1 MSGSIALALVES
13 QLADPQSAFTS
24 VRQWL
29 LSPEALAM
37 RIDEVEI
44 EEKRRVREVAR
55 LLLDEH
61 VRARGPGDVGQ
72 AIEVVETNATIPSVD
87 GGGPLA
93 SIRQILPLSLSH
105 RRKRE
110 VDYVSQFGAIAVDRM
125 TYGRPGYECL
135 APLDEQLGL
144 PARSYSYPVQQMIAT
159 GVARGPY
166 AEAAKNLIES
176 TGLHVATANIDA
188 VVRDVA
194 VDFDDFY
201 STCVP
206 PPSAVTGP
214 ILVAAVDGKGVP
226 IRQAPRS
233 PPKSKRLK
241 PGEKPGRK
249 NEARVAAVYTI
260 QPHERSIEDI
270 LREHRRSPVKLV
282 GQRPRPEFKRV
293 WARLEKTKD
302 QTFQAV
308 GEEMMR
314 RDPDRSKT
322 WVVVVDG
329 DLALLRRAMSILGK
343 LNPRL
348 IVILDLYHVLEYLW
362 KAAHAFCGEQGKSAE
377 SWVTDR
383 LRMLLS
389 GQVSDVARGMRQS
402 ATKLG
407 LKGSKRAAV
416 DQAADY
422 FLRRKKFMRYDQYVA
437 AGLPIGSGAAEG
449 ACRNLI
455 CDRLERT
462 GMSWTRL
469 NAEAVLKLRAL
480 ELSGDTADYW
490 KFHINREQER
500 IYGEREWAVKSSH

>member
-1 MSGSIALALVES
+1 MPSSIALARVENQLV
-13 QLADPQSAFTS
+13 DPHSAFTS

-37 RIDEVEI
+37 RIDEVEV
-44 EEKRRVREVAR
+44 EEKSRLREVAR
-55 LLLDEH
+55 LLLAEH
-61 VRARGPGDVGQ
+61 VRARGPGDVGPSVEV
-72 AIEVVETNATIPSVD
+72 IEPNATVAIVH
-87 GGGPLA
+87 GGEPVA

-105 RRKRE
+105 RRMRD
-110 VDYVSQFGAIAVDRM
+110 VDYVSQFGAISVDRL
-125 TYGRPGYECL
+125 TYGKPGYQSL

-166 AEAAKNLIES
+166 AEAAKNLAEH
-176 TGLHVATANIDA
+176 TGLHVATANIDD
-188 VVRDVA
+188 VVRDAA

-201 STCVP
+201 STRVP
-206 PPSAVTGP
+206 PPSVSTGP
-214 ILVAAVDGKGVP
+214 ILVSAVDGKGVP
-226 IRQAPRS
+226 IRQPPRTAS
-233 PPKSKRLK
+233 RSKRLK

-260 QPHERSIEDI
+260 QPHERSVEDI
-270 LREHRRSPVKLV
+270 LREHRRSPIKLV
-282 GQRPRPEFKRV
+282 VQRPRPEFKRV

-308 GEEMMR
+308 GEEMLR

-329 DLALLRRAMSILGK
+329 DLALLRRATSILGK
-343 LNPRL
+343 LNPRV

-362 KAAHAFCGEQGKSAE
+362 KAAHAFCGEQGNAAE
-377 SWVTDR
+377 SWVTYR
-383 LRMLLS
+383 LRMLLN
-389 GQVSDVARGMRQS
+389 GRVSDVARGMRQS
-402 ATKLG
+402 ATKLA

-422 FLRRKKFMRYDQYVA
+422 FLRRKKFMRYDEYVA

-462 GMSWTRL
+462 GMSWTRM

-480 ELSGDTADYW
+480 ELCGDTTDYW
-490 KFHINREQER
+490 NFHISREQER
-500 IYGEREWAVKSSH
+500 IYGEREWAVQN